1 MASLAAVMVVG
12 TAHAGYYQIGA
23 TFGDDTDKDILA
35 TDIPITT
42 DRYAPTAKDGSGTY
56 TITSGGTINNALY
69 IREGELVIKDKDV
82 SLTGYQ
88 NNLGDNGYVPL
99 SVAGTSTA
107 IDPNDPTKVKDATLV
122 VDGSNLSIDSWGAA
136 LVVGG
141 IDGSGSLVLK
151 NGATV
156 KNWNGFSTFIG
167 YPGYV
172 GETNINN
179 LGFQNLHAT
188 TATPEGSASNI
199 NDRYQGSY
207 YQAENGY
214 NRQYGRGNVTVS
226 GDSYF
231 DMGSMGGLYMAEG
244 SLIVDDGSTVLAG
257 TEPQWNEMHTSII
270 GRMSGSTSV
279 IEVKDES
286 TLHIRAGIDVGY
298 SQYTNSTI
306 TVDNSTLTIDGAT
319 KMSNEFFD
327 STQTNVKSSIIL
339 QNNAVAQLEQVLIGD
354 AQNLTGNEAS
364 LVVDSTSVVEALTDD
379 SLLTLV
385 GQGAYVENSG
395 SIGIDI
401 VMNDGEL
408 TALNNSTLAAVT
420 ANGGVMNVEGNVELT
435 GAFTLGNAVLN
446 LSNNAIIDLGNNA
459 ITIGDGATIN
469 VLLADGQD
477 ADNLTLFV
485 NAKAD
490 SPTSVNVNIVDENSN
505 VLRTVS
511 ATISSVPEPTI
522 ATLNLLALAALAV
535 RRRRK

>member
-88 NNLGDNGYVPL
+88 GNLGGDGYVPL
-99 SVAGTSTA
+99 SVAGTSTV
-107 IDPNDPTKVKDATLV
+107 INPNDPTKVKDATLV

-199 NDRYQGSY
+199 NERYQGSY

-319 KMSNEFFD
+319 KMSNDFFD